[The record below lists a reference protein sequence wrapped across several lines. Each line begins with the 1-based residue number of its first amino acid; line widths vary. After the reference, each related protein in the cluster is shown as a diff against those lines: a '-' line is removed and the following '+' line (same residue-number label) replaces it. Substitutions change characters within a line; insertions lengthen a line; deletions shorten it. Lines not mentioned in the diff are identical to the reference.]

1 MSKLGTTLT
10 LTSLL
15 GLAAGA
21 AQAQLAFSDVTAS
34 SGVEFEQ
41 IGDTQVP
48 IGAGAAWVDV
58 DGDGDDDLY
67 ATQMQGCNRLYLN
80 LDNGRFIEYPD
91 AAGASDCEGVAF
103 AVGAADIDNDGDQ
116 DIFVGNKLQNRLYE
130 NRFAQT
136 GVVRFVDVTDAA
148 GLGDDGARTT
158 GVITFGDYNGDSFL
172 DVFVGNHVIPPE
184 TPENGYLPVTC
195 TADYLWQNNGDGTF
209 TDVGGITGVA
219 LSGNRRNAGCAL
231 AATFSDFDNDGDADL
246 LVVNDFGNADGT
258 DVPNRLFRNDGPGTE
273 SWTFSD
279 VSDEFA
285 YNYSQAG
292 MGIAVAD
299 INHDGAFDY
308 YSTDIGSN
316 DLAVGNPIDHI
327 FVNQARF
334 LGVDANDKEIFGAR
348 GLVGWGT
355 GFYDLD
361 LDGWEDLIVVSGGVP
376 LDKFPVTFGAEDYQ
390 HENPVYVYMNTHPDR
405 FPEVHAEVG
414 VTAEKLYR
422 GSSFADYDNDGD
434 MDMLISNFEGT
445 NTLYRND
452 LDPKEG
458 VNNWVKV
465 RAQGTISNRDAI
477 GTRIELTT
485 DDGFRQMREIDGG
498 SGYAGRNTLVAHFGT
513 ADQTVADVLKAKF
526 PSGIEHELLSTPL
539 NAELQFVEPT
549 YTATFSGEEQR
560 TLQAGEAVTLE
571 VTYRNHAPESQ
582 TQELWVFRVSP
593 SGAVSMVRAPREIAL
608 PPGGS
613 FSFDFVLPT
622 GVNTERGRHRIIA
635 RVGTFQGALEQQDH
649 VDLIVEDP
657 AR

>member
-1 MSKLGTTLT
+1 MSKLGNTL
-10 LTSLL
+10 LL
-15 GLAAGA
+15 SIVAAVVGSEAGA
-21 AQAQLAFSDVTAS
+21 DLAFTDATAI

-67 ATQMQGCNRLYLN
+67 ASQMQGCNRLYLN
-80 LDNGRFIEYPD
+80 LGNGNFIEYPN
-91 AAGASDCEGVAF
+91 AAGASDCSGIAF

-116 DIFVGNKLQNRLYE
+116 DIFVGNKLQNRLFE
-130 NRFAQT
+130 NRHAQT
-136 GVVRFVDVTDAA
+136 GVVRFVDVTAEA
-148 GLGDDGARTT
+148 GLSNDGDRTT
-158 GVITFGDYNGDSFL
+158 GVITFGDFNGDSWL
-172 DVFVGNHVIPPE
+172 DIYVGNHVVPPE

-195 TADYLWQNNGDGTF
+195 TADYLWQNKGDGTF
-209 TDVGGITGVA
+209 TDVGPDTGIA
-219 LSGNRRNAGCAL
+219 LSGTRSKPGCAL

-246 LVVNDFGNADGT
+246 LVVNDFGNADGA
-258 DVPNRLFRNDGPGTE
+258 DVPNRLFRNDGPGIT
-273 SWTFSD
+273 SWTFTD
-279 VSDEFA
+279 VSDEVA

-316 DLAVGNPIDHI
+316 DLAVGNPNDYV

-355 GFYDLD
+355 GLFDLD
-361 LDGWEDLIVVSGGVP
+361 LDGWEDLIVVNGGVP
-376 LDKFPVTFGAEDYQ
+376 LEKFPVTFGAEDYQ
-390 HENPVYVYMNTHPDR
+390 HENPVYVYLNTFPDR
-405 FPEVHAEVG
+405 FPEVHAEIG

-422 GSSFADYDNDGD
+422 GSSFADYDDDGD

-452 LDPKEG
+452 LDPQAG
-458 VNNWVKV
+458 VDNWVKV

-485 DDGFRQMREIDGG
+485 PDGFHQMREIDGG
-498 SGYAGRNTLVAHFGT
+498 SGYAGRNTLLAHFGT
-513 ADQTVADVLKAKF
+513 GTQTVADVLKARF
-526 PSGIEHELLSTPL
+526 PSGIETELLTAGL
-539 NAELQFVEPT
+539 NDTLSIIEPT
-549 YTATFSGEEQR
+549 YTATFSGDEQR
-560 TLQAGEAVTLE
+560 TVQAGEAVTLE
-571 VTYRNHAPESQ
+571 VTYRNHADQAQ
-582 TQELWVFRVSP
+582 TQELWVFRQSP
-593 SGAVSMVRAPREIAL
+593 SGVVSVVRTPREITL
-608 PPGGS
+608 PAGAS

-622 GVNTERGRHRIIA
+622 TEMTERGRHRVIA
-635 RVGTFQGALEQQDH
+635 RVGTYQVVVDQQDH

-657 AR
+657 